1 VKSEGEGV
9 EPSDVSRRE
18 RDEGHE
24 HEGEV
29 VRESLEDAQD
39 QVRHLLV
46 ALEHR
51 TVTGQATGIVMER
64 YGLSADKAFRVLLR
78 LSQDQNVKLYEL
90 ACRLTLTGDAPGLR
104 RPD

>member
-1 VKSEGEGV
+1 MAHA
-9 EPSDVSRRE
+9 
-18 RDEGHE
+18 HE
-24 HEGEV
+24 AEV
-29 VRESLEDAQD
+29 VRESLEDVQD

-64 YGLSADKAFRVLLR
+64 YGLSAAQAFRVLLR
-78 LSQDQNVKLYEL
+78 LSQDQNVKLYEI
-90 ACRLTLTGDAPGLR
+90 ACRLTVTGEVPGLQ

>member
-1 VKSEGEGV
+1 MKSEGEGF
-9 EPSDVSRRE
+9 EPSDFSRHA

-24 HEGEV
+24 HEAEV

-64 YGLSADKAFRVLLR
+64 YGLPADKAFRVLLR
-78 LSQDQNVKLYEL
+78 LSQDQNVKLYEI
-90 ACRLTLTGDAPGLR
+90 ACRLTETGDSPGLR
-104 RPD
+104 GPD